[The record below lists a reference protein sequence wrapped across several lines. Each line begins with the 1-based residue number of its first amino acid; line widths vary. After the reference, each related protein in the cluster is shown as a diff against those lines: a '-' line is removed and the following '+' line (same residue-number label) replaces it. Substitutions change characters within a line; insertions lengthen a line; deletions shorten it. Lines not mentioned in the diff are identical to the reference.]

1 MSMSAGTGI
10 TTAQADS
17 RLSARDRILEAAYRL
32 FSRFGIQ
39 AVGVDAI
46 AKEAGVAKMTMYR
59 HFGSKEELVLAFLRQ
74 REDRWTN
81 GWLRAEVESRTD
93 DPAERLLTIF
103 DVFGEWFRSD
113 DFDGCAFVNVV
124 LEFDDRENSARKASV
139 QHLANIR
146 DFLRETAEGAGVSD
160 LDNFSRQWHILMK
173 GSIVAAGEGDAD
185 AASRAKEVGR
195 LLLKQEIGSTPAGV

>member
-1 MSMSAGTGI
+1 MSNAE
-10 TTAQADS
+10 ADS
-17 RLSARDRILEAAYRL
+17 RLPPRGRILEAAYQL

-39 AVGVDAI
+39 AVGVDRI
-46 AKEAGVAKMTMYR
+46 ASEASVAKMTMYR

-81 GWLRAEVESRTD
+81 AWLRAEVESRTD
-93 DPAERLLTIF
+93 DPADRLLTIF

-124 LEFDDRENSARKASV
+124 LEFDDRENPARKASV
-139 QHLANIR
+139 EHLANIR
-146 DFLRETAEGAGVSD
+146 DFLRETAADAGVSD

-173 GSIVAAGEGDAD
+173 GSIVAAGEGDVD
-185 AASRAKEVGR
+185 AAARAREVGR
-195 LLLKQEIGSTPAGV
+195 LLLRQELGAAVPA